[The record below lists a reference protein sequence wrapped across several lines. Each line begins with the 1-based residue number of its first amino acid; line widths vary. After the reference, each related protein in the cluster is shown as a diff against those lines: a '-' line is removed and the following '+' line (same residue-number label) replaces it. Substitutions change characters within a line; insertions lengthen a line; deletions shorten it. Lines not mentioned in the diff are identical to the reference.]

1 MSRTEGVDSVQVR
14 SGSAG
19 RIEAVTRA
27 RDLRWLVARVTA
39 VVLATLVTATF
50 VGRAEAFVYWTEG
63 SIGTIGRANLD
74 GNGKNLT
81 FMSGLDKPQ
90 GIAIDGAHIY
100 WLTGLGSIARANLDG
115 TSLNENFILG
125 AFAEGLA
132 VDGAH
137 IYWTTSGPNG
147 DRIGRANL
155 DGSGVNPSFM
165 TTVVAAAGVAVD
177 GAHIYWTNAGI
188 NSIGRANLDG
198 SGANQVFISGA
209 ETPQG
214 FTVDGAHIY
223 WTNAGINSIGRAN
236 LDGSGA
242 NQVFISGAETPQ
254 GLTVDGAHIYWANS
268 RSGTIGRA
276 NLDGT
281 GANEFFIFAG
291 SPDWVAVDGANIWW
305 TNGSPFYAIG
315 RANLDGTGV
324 NQRFIDTLSTPAGVA
339 VNALVAPS
347 PGPGPES
354 PTIARMVDDVQGLG
368 LPRGVER
375 SLLAKLG
382 AAQANLDAGHLQ
394 AACNSLGAYVN
405 EVGAQTD
412 RRLDGGTAGELVGD
426 ATAIRQLVGCDAD

>member
-1 MSRTEGVDSVQVR
+1 MSRAEGVDSVQVG
-14 SGSAG
+14 SGPAG
-19 RIEAVTRA
+19 RIEAGTRA
-27 RDLRWLVARVTA
+27 RGLRLLVAQVTA

-90 GIAIDGAHIY
+90 GMAIDGAHIY

-115 TSLNENFILG
+115 TSVNENFILG

-188 NSIGRANLDG
+188 NA
-198 SGANQVFISGA
+198 
-209 ETPQG
+209 
-214 FTVDGAHIY
+214 
-223 WTNAGINSIGRAN
+223 IGRAN

-291 SPDWVAVDGANIWW
+291 SPDWVAVDGANVWW

-324 NQRFIDTLSTPAGVA
+324 NTRFIDTLSTPAGVA

-354 PTIARMVDDVQGLG
+354 PTIARIVDDVQGLG
-368 LPRGVER
+368 LPRGIER

-382 AAQANLDAGHLQ
+382 AAQANLDVGHLQ
-394 AACNSLGAYVN
+394 AACNSLGAYIN
-405 EVGAQTD
+405 EVRAQTD
-412 RRLDGGTAGELVGD
+412 RRLEGGPAAELIGD
-426 ATAIRQLVGCDAD
+426 ATAIRQLLGCGAD

>member
-1 MSRTEGVDSVQVR
+1 MSRAEGVDSVQVG
-14 SGSAG
+14 SGPAG
-19 RIEAVTRA
+19 RIEAGTRA
-27 RDLRWLVARVTA
+27 RGLRWLVARVTA

-63 SIGTIGRANLD
+63 SIGTLGRANLD

-81 FMSGLDKPQ
+81 FISGLDKPQ
-90 GIAIDGAHIY
+90 GMAIDGAHIY
-100 WLTGLGSIARANLDG
+100 WLTGLGSIGRANLDG
-115 TSLNENFILG
+115 TSVNPNFI
-125 AFAEGLA
+125 
-132 VDGAH
+132 
-137 IYWTTSGPNG
+137 TTLVP
-147 DRIGRANL
+147 
-155 DGSGVNPSFM
+155 
-165 TTVVAAAGVAVD
+165 AADVAVD

-188 NSIGRANLDG
+188 NA
-198 SGANQVFISGA
+198 
-209 ETPQG
+209 
-214 FTVDGAHIY
+214 
-223 WTNAGINSIGRAN
+223 IGRAN

-291 SPDWVAVDGANIWW
+291 SPDWVVVDGANVWW

-324 NQRFIDTLSTPAGVA
+324 NQRFIDTLSAPAGIA
-339 VNALVAPS
+339 VNGLVAPS

-354 PTIARMVDDVQGLG
+354 PTIARIVDDVQGLG
-368 LPRGVER
+368 LPRGIER

-394 AACNSLGAYVN
+394 AACNSLGAYIN
-405 EVGAQTD
+405 
-412 RRLDGGTAGELVGD
+412 
-426 ATAIRQLVGCDAD
+426 